1 MKASNTILGIIG
13 GVAVGAAL
21 GILFAPDKGCN
32 TRKKIAKKG
41 DELKSNLQGELEKFM
56 DSTSEKYNQL
66 VGRTEQ
72 MVDEGRDL
80 VREGKERIKH
90 EINS

>member
-1 MKASNTILGIIG
+1 MKASNALLGIIG

-32 TRKKIAKKG
+32 TRTRIARKG
-41 DELKSNLQGELEKFM
+41 DELKINLQGELEKFM
-56 DSTSEKYNQL
+56 DTTSKKYNQL
-66 VGRTEQ
+66 VGKTDE
-72 MVDEGRDL
+72 MVDEGKQMFRD
-80 VREGKERIKH
+80 EKHRINN